1 LAVFYYNLNKLSI
14 SPDIIKNRQILG
26 GWSVRI
32 GSWQA
37 TGLTIYNNYA
47 RNYNAMNKAL
57 YRISTGYRI
66 NSAADDAA
74 GLAISEKMRAQIRGL
89 NIAGKNIQDGISLI
103 QTAEGAL
110 NETHAIIQRM
120 RELSVQASSDTL
132 TDDDRK
138 KIDVEFQELKKEITR
153 ISTDTE
159 FNTRTL
165 LNGDYKDQGL
175 KIQVGANSGQNI
187 ELLIGNVSSSSL
199 GMDNLSI
206 STRENAEKAI
216 DSLDKSLQQASLE
229 RSRLG
234 AYQNRLEHAYNA
246 TMNTAENLTAAESR
260 IRDADIAK
268 EMMNYTRASI
278 LMQATQYAMKLHMQ
292 QAYSILDL
300 LNIGLKQKK

>member
-1 LAVFYYNLNKLSI
+1 
-14 SPDIIKNRQILG
+14 
-26 GWSVRI
+26 
-32 GSWQA
+32 
-37 TGLTIYNNYA
+37 
-47 RNYNAMNKAL
+47 
-57 YRISTGYRI
+57 
-66 NSAADDAA
+66 
-74 GLAISEKMRAQIRGL
+74 
-89 NIAGKNIQDGISLI
+89 
-103 QTAEGAL
+103 
-110 NETHAIIQRM
+110 
-120 RELSVQASSDTL
+120 
-132 TDDDRK
+132 
-138 KIDVEFQELKKEITR
+138 
-153 ISTDTE
+153 
-159 FNTRTL
+159 
-165 LNGDYKDQGL
+165 
-175 KIQVGANSGQNI
+175 
-187 ELLIGNVSSSSL
+187 
-199 GMDNLSI
+199 MDNLSI